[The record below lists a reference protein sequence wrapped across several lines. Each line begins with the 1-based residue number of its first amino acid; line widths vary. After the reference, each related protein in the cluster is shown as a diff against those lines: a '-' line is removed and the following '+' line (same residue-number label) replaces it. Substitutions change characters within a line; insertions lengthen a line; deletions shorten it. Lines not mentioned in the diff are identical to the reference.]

1 MGLHLCILGEGQR
14 GRDRMAGKTPFLA
27 SWGFAGA
34 VLCSQSLLLS
44 EFLHLSLGFWDG
56 GGGGGGRNEML
67 NSEG

>member
-1 MGLHLCILGEGQR
+1 
-14 GRDRMAGKTPFLA
+14 MAGKTPFLA